1 MAHRRKLRPQPS
13 TAPSNLMRSDQEIT
27 AGELTAGAAQSAIS
41 HSASQRW
48 WRRRYLLVLV
58 LAAHMAGF
66 ISSLDALMSTRTAP
80 GAVAW
85 IVSLNTL
92 PYVAVPA
99 YWVFGRTKFQG
110 YVIGRREGESI
121 LNETLREQM
130 SLVHPYRVL
139 LPPGERHVQAIEH
152 LAKMPMVGGN
162 DAELL
167 VDGEATFRSIFE
179 GIAAAQRY
187 VLVQFYIVRDD
198 EIGRELKNLL
208 VNKARA
214 GVPVYFLYDE
224 IGSYRLPSG
233 YIDGLAAAGV
243 QVRRF
248 HSTRGAGNRFQ
259 LNFRN
264 HRKIVITDGRFGW
277 LGGLNVGDEYLGRDP
292 RMGPWRD
299 THMKIEGP
307 ATLCL
312 QLSFVED
319 WHWATGEILDLLWHP
334 TPARNRDLPILVLP
348 SGPADRFETASLM
361 MQHAI
366 HSARQRLWIASPYF
380 VPDEGVLAA
389 LKLAALRGVDVRIL
403 IPERPDILLTYLAA
417 YAFIGPLLEAG
428 VEVHRYQAG
437 FLHAKSI
444 LIDDLASAVGTVNFD
459 NRSFRLNFEI
469 TAWVMDH
476 AFASN
481 AEAMFRNDFARS
493 RRMTLADVDERPL
506 WFRAASRAAYLTA
519 PLL

>member
-1 MAHRRKLRPQPS
+1 
-13 TAPSNLMRSDQEIT
+13 MRSHRQIT
-27 AGELTAGAAQSAIS
+27 AGELTAGAAQSATS
-41 HSASQRW
+41 HSAPRRW
-48 WRRRYLLVLV
+48 SRRHLLILL
-58 LAAHMAGF
+58 LAAHTAGF

-92 PYVAVPA
+92 PYVAVPV

-130 SLVHPYRVL
+130 SLVHPYRVS
-139 LPPGERHVQAIEH
+139 LPPGERHVQAIER
-152 LAKMPMVGGN
+152 LAKMPMVGAN

-179 GIAAAQRY
+179 GIAAAQHY

-198 EIGRELKNLL
+198 EIGRELKKLL
-208 VNKARA
+208 ASKARS

-233 YIDGLAAAGV
+233 YINDLVAAGV

-248 HSTRGAGNRFQ
+248 HSTRGTGNRFQ
-259 LNFRN
+259 INFRN

-277 LGGLNVGDEYLGRDP
+277 LGGINVGDEYLGRDS
-292 RMGPWRD
+292 RVGAWRD
-299 THMKIEGP
+299 THLKIEGP

-319 WHWATGEILDLLWHP
+319 WHWATGEILDLLWQ
-334 TPARNRDLPILVLP
+334 PAPAGGRDLPILVLP

-361 MQHAI
+361 MQHVI

-380 VPDEGVLAA
+380 VPDEGVIAA

-437 FLHAKSI
+437 FLHAKTV
-444 LIDDLASAVGTVNFD
+444 LVDDLAAAVGTVNLD

-469 TAWVMDH
+469 TAWVMD
-476 AFASN
+476 AGFASKM
-481 AEAMFRNDFARS
+481 EAVFARDFADSRS
-493 RRMTLADVDERPL
+493 MTQSDVYGRPL
-506 WFRAASRAAYLTA
+506 WFRAASRTAYLMA